1 MMRYLNF
8 KKMLEL
14 NRPLDLLASLWFRYS
29 FEFFPWHGGK
39 KSLPALKQE
48 NIKCDPVGPSSANLP
63 ILSFVGLSDPQ
74 SEDIQGGLFRTLAG
88 TYVPTLSPI

>member
-1 MMRYLNF
+1 MRYLNF

-29 FEFFPWHGGK
+29 FEFCPWHGGK

-48 NIKCDPVGPSSANLP
+48 NIKCDRHYER
-63 ILSFVGLSDPQ
+63 GLEIS
-74 SEDIQGGLFRTLAG
+74 T
-88 TYVPTLSPI
+88 